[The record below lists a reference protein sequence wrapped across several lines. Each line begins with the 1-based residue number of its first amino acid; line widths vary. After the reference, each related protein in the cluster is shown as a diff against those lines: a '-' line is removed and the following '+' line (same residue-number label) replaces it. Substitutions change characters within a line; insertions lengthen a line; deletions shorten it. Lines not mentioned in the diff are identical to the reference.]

1 MDFSIKPALVA
12 GAGAAIYHY
21 ASDGVVAYPE
31 MALGIAGS
39 VLYDMMGT
47 KALMITKMDVK
58 STRALFVF
66 GTVVAGSYLTMPL
79 APMQTRLID
88 GALAAVGAY
97 AVS

>member
-66 GTVVAGSYLTMPL
+66 VAGSYLTMPL

-97 AVS
+97 AMS